1 MIDKAFKLGPNNDQ
15 THLFTLNEIDS
26 EQFKSK
32 PSFKLKTLH
41 IDVVASLKSQDHL
54 PSRSL
59 KKMLND
65 IWKQLEKDKC
75 EKSQNEN
82 LFIGSKSE
90 LTNPVQSEIVKTDI
104 VFPFELLR
112 SLLV

>member
-26 EQFKSK
+26 EQFKSR

-41 IDVVASLKSQDHL
+41 IDVVVSLKNQDHL

-65 IWKQLEKDKC
+65 LWRQLEKDKC
-75 EKSQNEN
+75 ENLANEN
-82 LFIGSKSE
+82 LFVSSKSE
-90 LTNPVQSEIVKTDI
+90 LTNPVQSELLKTDI
-104 VFPFELLR
+104 VFPFEILR